1 MAGTIKVGGKTI
13 ATHDESTD
21 VVSLASDVDISN
33 LNISNNDFSN
43 VDMSNMTFPAGHV
56 VQVKHDYVETR
67 TLVSNQTLK
76 YMETSITSKYDNSQ
90 FIVDLILPVAKYSG
104 YLDRDTAIAVGFK
117 SSSASSSSSDY
128 SSLYGTTNRW
138 TRHEISGLNSFRV
151 TDTQGMGGT
160 GEQYW
165 IENIIFKGIAIPN
178 LNKNTTIYF
187 ATWISTD
194 DSIYFGGSWGNS
206 DTDSGQISSMTIYE
220 VTA

>member
-1 MAGTIKVGGKTI
+1 MPSALRIKEIRDLEDNVMM
-13 ATHDESTD
+13 
-21 VVSLASDVDISN
+21 SDGA
-33 LNISNNDFSN
+33 LTGN
-43 VDMSNMTFPAGHV
+43 VTFPAGHV